1 MITRAIAKYIRI
13 SPRKARQII
22 DLIRGKNVNEA
33 LAILPNINKRAS
45 SYVGDVLKSAISNA
59 QKKSTVDVNNL
70 YISKIIA
77 DDGPMLK
84 RYKAAAMGRATMI
97 RRRMSHITVELDV
110 RRK

>member
-1 MITRAIAKYIRI
+1 MIARAVAKYVRL
-13 SPRKARQII
+13 SSRKARQVIE
-22 DLIRGKNVNEA
+22 LIRGKSANEA

-59 QKKSTVDVNNL
+59 QKKSTVDVNEL

-110 RRK
+110 RK